1 MKINENAKND
11 KINVMLLILKNIII
25 LFDCMVLYQYLP
37 VYYTNLNGK
46 YGNTNVKTTALTLGI
61 PILIYAV
68 WILINIYIIRKIAH
82 IKALN
87 LVEILFYIMIIA
99 LPICLFHAYQSEF
112 KYIFLLVIIL
122 TIIQHG
128 MRYGIISALISAG
141 VMLGVDLI
149 YAPNINDINT
159 YFEKDLIL
167 AGVFIFVAWI
177 LGYYV
182 ELENENKRGKE
193 NQLKLLNTKLKEQ
206 SMQRN
211 NIEELLLK
219 NNICFDILFEN
230 SQNAIL
236 VHKDDEIIYANESAA
251 KLLGYEE
258 PIKLYKNIL
267 CKYYAEDKMK
277 VVKGKYLKIIN
288 NKLSKVIEE
297 ETILKSTGG
306 SITVRNTSSFFVYDG
321 QPSVLTFLLDITTE
335 KQLEILKND
344 VETNLKLLNETREFN
359 VLITEF
365 FINMSHEIKTPINI
379 IYVAIQS
386 LQMHLDDRNSEN
398 IVKCKEYLKTMNQ
411 NCFRMIRL
419 VNNLL
424 DVTSLDSGIM
434 KLNKKNHDIV
444 SVVEDIAQSVAFY
457 IKNKNIE
464 LIFDTNVEEKI
475 IAFDDDMLERII
487 LNLLSNA
494 FKYTHSGEKIKVNLE
509 DRGSSIIIGVK
520 DEGEG
525 ISKENLKIIFERF
538 GQVNRSLS
546 REYEGSGIGLYLVK
560 SFVEMHNGKITVNS
574 VEGKGTEFIII
585 LPVEVVKEEEDYKK
599 AIFKTS
605 IERVNIEFSDIYNIN

>member
-1 MKINENAKND
+1 MKINENVKVN
-11 KINVMLLILKNIII
+11 IMLLILKNIII
-25 LFDCMVLYQYLP
+25 LFDCILVYQYLP
-37 VYYTNLNGK
+37 NYLTNLNGK
-46 YGNTNVKTTALTLGI
+46 YSYINVKTTVLTLGI
-61 PILIYAV
+61 LILIYVV
-68 WILINIYIIRKIAH
+68 WILINIYIIRKINY

-99 LPICLFHAYQSEF
+99 LPIYLFHAYQSEF
-112 KYIFLLVIIL
+112 KYIFLLVIIA
-122 TIIQHG
+122 TIIQYG
-128 MRYGIISALISAG
+128 LRYGVISALLSVVVI
-141 VMLGVDLI
+141 LGVDLI

-182 ELENENKRGKE
+182 ELENENKREKE
-193 NQLKLLNTKLKEQ
+193 NQLKSLNTELEEQ

-236 VHKDDEIIYANESAA
+236 VHKDNEIIYANESAT

-258 PIKLYKNIL
+258 PIKLDKKVL
-267 CKYYAEDKMK
+267 CNYYAEDKMK
-277 VVKGKYLKIIN
+277 VVKEKYLKIIN
-288 NKLSKVIEE
+288 DKLSKVIEE
-297 ETILKSTGG
+297 ETILNSTGD
-306 SITVRNTSSFFVYDG
+306 SITVRNTSSFFIYEG

-344 VETNLKLLNETREFN
+344 VEKNLKLLNETREFN

-365 FINMSHEIKTPINI
+365 FINISHEIKTPINI

-386 LQMHLDDRNSEN
+386 LGMYLDNYDSEN

-424 DVTSLDSGIM
+424 DVTSFDSGFM

-444 SVVEDIAQSVAFY
+444 SVVEGVAQSVADY

-475 IAFDDDMLERII
+475 IAFDDDMVERII

-509 DRGSSIIIGVK
+509 DRGSSIIISVK

-574 VEGKGTEFIII
+574 VEGKGTEFIIV
-585 LPVEVVKEEEDYKK
+585 LPVEVVKEEGDYKK
-599 AIFKTS
+599 AILFKTN

>member
-1 MKINENAKND
+1 MKINQ
-11 KINVMLLILKNIII
+11 NVKVNIMLLILKNIII
-25 LFDCMVLYQYLP
+25 LFDCILVYQYLP
-37 VYYTNLNGK
+37 NYLTNLNGK
-46 YGNTNVKTTALTLGI
+46 YSYINVKTTVLTLGI
-61 PILIYAV
+61 LILIYVV
-68 WILINIYIIRKIAH
+68 WILINIYIIRKINH

-99 LPICLFHAYQSEF
+99 LPIYLFHAYQSEF
-112 KYIFLLVIIL
+112 KYIFLLVIIA
-122 TIIQHG
+122 TIIQYG
-128 MRYGIISALISAG
+128 LRYGVISALLSVVVI
-141 VMLGVDLI
+141 LGVDLI

-182 ELENENKRGKE
+182 ELENENKREKE
-193 NQLKLLNTKLKEQ
+193 NQLKSLNTELEEQ

-236 VHKDDEIIYANESAA
+236 VHKDNEIIYANESAI

-258 PIKLYKNIL
+258 PIKLDKKVL
-267 CKYYAEDKMK
+267 CNYYAEDKMK
-277 VVKGKYLKIIN
+277 VVKEKYLKIIN
-288 NKLSKVIEE
+288 DKLSKVIEE
-297 ETILKSTGG
+297 ETILNSTGD
-306 SITVRNTSSFFVYDG
+306 SITVRNTSSFFIYEG

-344 VETNLKLLNETREFN
+344 VEKNLKLLNETREFN

-365 FINMSHEIKTPINI
+365 FINISHEIKTPINI

-386 LQMHLDDRNSEN
+386 LGMYLDNYDSEN

-424 DVTSLDSGIM
+424 DVTSFDSGIM

-444 SVVEDIAQSVAFY
+444 SVVEGIAQSVAVY

-475 IAFDDDMLERII
+475 IAFDDDMVERII

-509 DRGSSIIIGVK
+509 DRGSSIIISVK

-574 VEGKGTEFIII
+574 VEGKGTEFIIV
-585 LPVEVVKEEEDYKK
+585 LPVEVVKEEGDYKK
-599 AIFKTS
+599 AILFKTN
-605 IERVNIEFSDIYNIN
+605 IEKVNIEFSDIYNIN